1 LLAATFICA
10 YENKKYSAYIL
21 AVVLFFVRPESWLLA
36 FALPFYFNHHQQ
48 ISDKNGSSSRPR
60 SYVNRTLIIEILILS
75 AIVAVFLAINFQY
88 FNLPL
93 PNAFYVKSGRDFS
106 PLRFLVYLLYIIPV
120 LLLIKNRYFSVMC
133 FAFFG
138 ALALNYSKSELM
150 MDYASRFTYHLV
162 APLGLVLNYVLNKNK
177 NKNEE
182 EVLQIQKLENKCN
195 YCKVF
200 NHKKYFPLILCIL
213 FSLINLRDSYVVA
226 LYYQKLLGAHGELG
240 IALKTDIFP
249 QKISLSIA
257 DAGIVPY
264 NSALVNFDYIGLG
277 SKEVAQK
284 GVSNL
289 ILEKYNPAVVILYAD
304 QYNTPF
310 VGFNQDKM
318 LKYIRE
324 KNMIFLCSVKFDD
337 SYYLSVYSNEEL
349 PSVVK
354 VCENS
359 RIINT
364 RVEFNDYVK
373 TVLVAPWTFWRAH

>member
-1 LLAATFICA
+1 LDL
-10 YENKKYSAYIL
+10 
-21 AVVLFFVRPESWLLA
+21 
-36 FALPFYFNHHQQ
+36 
-48 ISDKNGSSSRPR
+48 
-60 SYVNRTLIIEILILS
+60 
-75 AIVAVFLAINFQY
+75 
-88 FNLPL
+88 
-93 PNAFYVKSGRDFS
+93 
-106 PLRFLVYLLYIIPV
+106 
-120 LLLIKNRYFSVMC
+120 
-133 FAFFG
+133 
-138 ALALNYSKSELM
+138 
-150 MDYASRFTYHLV
+150 
-162 APLGLVLNYVLNKNK
+162 
-177 NKNEE
+177 
-182 EVLQIQKLENKCN
+182 IQKLENKCN